1 MMHGRARAGIN
12 LEDGILIDG
21 MLPRQLLA
29 FFEAYR
35 E

>member
-1 MMHGRARAGIN
+1 VREIQH